1 MTNKVEVSWKG
12 QMLFESVAPEGSVM
26 IDAAE
31 EVGGQGKGLRPKAMM
46 LSSLAGCSAMDVAS
60 LLKKM
65 RAEVDDFKIEV
76 EANLT
81 EEHPKVYDKVHVT
94 YKFFG
99 SDFKKDK
106 IEKSV
111 KLSVERY
118 CGVFEMFRKFSD
130 ISHEIVYFEK

>member
-1 MTNKVEVSWKG
+1 MTNKIELSWKG
-12 QMLFESVAPEGSVM
+12 QMLFESVSPEGSVL

-46 LSSLAGCSAMDVAS
+46 LTSLAGCSGMDIAS

-65 RAEVDDFKIEV
+65 RAEVDDFKIDV

-81 EEHPKVYDKVHVT
+81 DEHPKVYDKVHVT
-94 YKFFG
+94 YRFFG

-106 IEKSV
+106 IEKAV
-111 KLSVERY
+111 DLSVNRY
-118 CGVFEMFRKFSD
+118 CGVMEMFRKFAD
-130 ISHEIVYFEK
+130 VTTEIIYVEQ

>member
-1 MTNKVEVSWKG
+1 MTNKIEVSWKG
-12 QMLFESVAPEGSVM
+12 RMLFESIAPEGSVM
-26 IDAAE
+26 IDADPT
-31 EVGGQGKGLRPKAMM
+31 VGGQGKGLRPKAMM
-46 LSSLAGCSAMDVAS
+46 LTSLAGCTAMDVAS

-65 RAEVDDFKIEV
+65 RAEVANFKIEV

-81 EEHPKVYDKVHVT
+81 DEHPKTYDKVHVI

-111 KLSVERY
+111 NLSVERY
-118 CGVFEMFRKFSD
+118 CGVFEMFRQFSD
-130 ISHEIVYFEK
+130 ISHEIVYIEQ

>member
-12 QMLFESVAPEGSVM
+12 QMIFESVAPEGSVM

-65 RAEVDDFKIEV
+65 RAEVADFKIEV

-81 EEHPKVYDKVHVT
+81 DEHPKVYDKVLVT
-94 YKFFG
+94 YKFYG
-99 SDFKKDK
+99 TDFKKDK

-111 KLSVERY
+111 SLSVDRY

-130 ISHEIVYFEK
+130 ISHKIEYIEQ